1 MSRFTRYSFQHSL
14 GVGHAVR
21 TVHNG
26 VRTTSADFVHNFNR
40 TNLTVRT
47 GVHVDRIM
55 LEENKNNGEYKAIA
69 VEVHDDATD
78 RSMIIQA
85 RKEII
90 LSAG

>member
-1 MSRFTRYSFQHSL
+1 MIFTRYCFENSL

-26 VRTTSADFVHNFNR
+26 VRTTSADFVYNFKK

-47 GVHVDRIM
+47 GVYVDRII
-55 LEENKNNGEYKAIA
+55 LEKNKEGCEYKAIG
-69 VEVHDDATD
+69 VEAHDDA
-78 RSMIIQA
+78 SGESIIIKVK
-85 RKEII
+85 KEII

>member
-1 MSRFTRYSFQHSL
+1 MRFIGYSFQNSL

-26 VRTTSADFVHNFNR
+26 VRTTSADFVHNFNKR
-40 TNLTVRT
+40 NLTIRT
-47 GVHVDRIM
+47 RVYVNRIIV
-55 LEENKNNGEYKAIA
+55 EKNKDDCEYKAIG
-69 VEVHDDATD
+69 VEVHDDASGE
-78 RSMIIQA
+78 SMIIKA